1 MANSNG
7 IISGSVRQI
16 VDVKTVLGESV
27 NTLSGLCKS
36 TKINAFAKYK
46 PVRFTGTRST
56 TWWKAFD
63 GDCGFTPYKLTKGY
77 ADVINHCDG
86 TLNGWVYNKPNGS
99 TYPYRLLDFQ
109 GYNHNVSVVANMF
122 IVTPPQV
129 GTGSSDEIVL
139 RLLNPSGTNAL
150 LWQNIDTIKNC
161 YFGIYAKKDGS
172 TVGRRVTATG
182 TLAGGGGEG
191 SGDMFSVSTYQWS
204 TGTYKVYPFISEDY
218 MSISGADAVGS
229 FWTIPYT
236 SPITLTVSSG
246 LTAVTIKTYSVDTST
261 ALYRLNGYTGYKVTA
276 VVTIRNARTSSITL
290 SNNTGFTRFIGSS
303 ISDAL
308 VAGEATWSLSSVTV
322 SANASKNVTITGV
335 ITVDAY
341 ESGANLWIRYS
352 NSSLTLTDS
361 VRIDSG
367 IPQ

>member
-1 MANSNG
+1 M
-7 IISGSVRQI
+7 
-16 VDVKTVLGESV
+16 
-27 NTLSGLCKS
+27 
-36 TKINAFAKYK
+36 
-46 PVRFTGTRST
+46 
-56 TWWKAFD
+56 
-63 GDCGFTPYKLTKGY
+63 
-77 ADVINHCDG
+77 
-86 TLNGWVYNKPNGS
+86 
-99 TYPYRLLDFQ
+99 
-109 GYNHNVSVVANMF
+109 
-122 IVTPPQV
+122 
-129 GTGSSDEIVL
+129 
-139 RLLNPSGTNAL
+139 
-150 LWQNIDTIKNC
+150 WQNIDTIKNC